1 VDKAFIVA
9 PPTPALMTMEAN
21 AFMAARDAEE
31 QSRIFEATAD
41 AKITAIAPG
50 DTGAVAAKVLTS
62 RGHAG
67 KTYELT
73 SDEALTGRQMAA
85 TIASVLGRTVT
96 FVDVPPEKMRET
108 ITAIGIPEFVV
119 VTILR
124 YCETLREGRWYLT
137 PCVRE
142 LLGRPATSYEAWLKT
157 NAESLKARF
166 AA

>member
-1 VDKAFIVA
+1 LAGKFGPLVWDWHGASERRLEGLGVEYTILRRARFMND
-9 PPTPALMTMEAN
+9 TPFPWNWFAIK
-21 AFMAARDAEE
+21 E

-96 FVDVPPEKMRET
+96 FVDVPP
-108 ITAIGIPEFVV
+108 
-119 VTILR
+119 
-124 YCETLREGRWYLT
+124 
-137 PCVRE
+137 
-142 LLGRPATSYEAWLKT
+142 
-157 NAESLKARF
+157 
-166 AA
+166 